1 MPWNRLATVLIA
13 ATVAGA
19 GTNASAQFQITSADG
34 KSSLN
39 LGFLSQLQ
47 YEAVDNANATHAGQ
61 NLFFRR
67 LRVMAGGKIND
78 KLTFFVETDSPNL
91 GKLDSTTGKKI
102 DSTIF
107 IQDFYLTYTAA
118 EAFKLDAGMLMVP
131 VSHNSQ
137 QSATSLA
144 TLDYGTFTF
153 LHSDPI
159 NSKTGRDFGFQA
171 RGYLAQ
177 DHLEYR
183 LGVFEGNRGTDARGA
198 MRVAGRLVLNVF
210 DADKGFF
217 YTGTTLGKKHILS
230 FGASCDRQEDYKA
243 VSGDLVLDQPIGR
256 DVLTLQGDY
265 TRFDGGTFLRSLPK
279 QDVILG
285 EVSYYVH
292 AAVGP
297 FVQYNKR
304 EYKVAGFHDE
314 SKILGGI
321 AWWGNGHK
329 SNLKL
334 AYAKMKK
341 DGVPDRD
348 QFIVQW
354 QVLAY

>member
-1 MPWNRLATVLIA
+1 MSWNRLAAVFIA
-13 ATVAGA
+13 AIVAIA
-19 GTNASAQFQITSADG
+19 GRDASAQFQIASSDG

-47 YEAVDNANATHAGQ
+47 YEGIDNADASHVGQ

-67 LRVMAGGKIND
+67 LRVMAGGKVNE
-78 KLTFFVETDSPNL
+78 KLSFFFETDSPNL
-91 GKLDSTTGKKI
+91 GKLDAATGKKI

-107 IQDFYLTYTAA
+107 IQDFYLTYTAT
-118 EAFKLDAGMLMVP
+118 EALKLDAGMLMVP

-144 TLDYGTFTF
+144 TLDYGTYTF

-159 NSKTGRDFGFQA
+159 NSKTGRDFGLQA
-171 RGYLAQ
+171 RGYVAH

-183 LGVFEGNRGTDARGA
+183 LGVFQGNRGTDARGA

-230 FGASCDRQEDYKA
+230 FGASYDRQDAYEAY
-243 VSGDLVLDQPIGR
+243 SGDLVLDQPIGR

-265 TRFDGGTFLRSLPK
+265 TRFDGGTFLKSLPQ
-279 QDVILG
+279 QDVMLG
-285 EVSYYVH
+285 EASYYIG
-292 AAVGP
+292 AVFGP

-314 SKILGGI
+314 SRVMGGI

-329 SNLKL
+329 CNLKL
-334 AYAKMKK
+334 AYGKIKK
-341 DGVPDRD
+341 DGVTDRD
-348 QFIVQW
+348 QFNVQW